1 LSLSILILAIELTYK
16 KSDYAVKC
24 LLMGIIKVKVEI
36 EKRLIEKSTLKILN
50 NSRAENRL
58 TIFRNA
64 IKL

>member
-1 LSLSILILAIELTYK
+1 LSLSILVLAIELTYK

-24 LLMGIIKVKVEI
+24 LLMSIIKVKVEI
-36 EKRLIEKSTLKILN
+36 EKRLIGKSALKILN
-50 NSRAENRL
+50 NSRAKNRL